1 MDFGSEREESED
13 GRVALSLR
21 RGPPLC
27 NRDHGKDQR
36 AQASGRAMEWNGM
49 ESNRIRWRGA
59 AATISPPVSAATS
72 SVVELRFCLGAWPR
86 TTFPPRSCLSR
97 ITYGLAF
104 ERHGFSHDLVST
116 ILV

>member
-36 AQASGRAMEWNGM
+36 AQASGRAMEWNGI
-49 ESNRIRWRGA
+49 ESNPVARCRCYDISARVCCYQQCGRA
-59 AATISPPVSAATS
+59 ALLLGGVAAHHLSAA
-72 SVVELRFCLGAWPR
+72 F
-86 TTFPPRSCLSR
+86 LSLSYHVR
-97 ITYGLAF
+97 PCF
-104 ERHGFSHDLVST
+104 
-116 ILV
+116 